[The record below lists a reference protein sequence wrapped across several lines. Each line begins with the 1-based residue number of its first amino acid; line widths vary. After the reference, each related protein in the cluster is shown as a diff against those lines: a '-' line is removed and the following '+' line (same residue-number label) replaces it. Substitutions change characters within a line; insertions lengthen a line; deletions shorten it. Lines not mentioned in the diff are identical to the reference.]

1 MAAGRRSAG
10 DEFPNVRDSLYS
22 DTIMNTSN
30 IRRAA
35 ALLSLM
41 ALFLAL
47 ASPALATAESEES
60 EGEAPVPAQIS
71 EDVPEPAVLIEDP
84 PPADATPEWTFR
96 FLLPTT
102 LALGGLAVVGT
113 TIAYFV
119 RVTKARYR
127 VVE

>member
-1 MAAGRRSAG
+1 M
-10 DEFPNVRDSLYS
+10 
-22 DTIMNTSN
+22 TTSYF
-30 IRRAA
+30 RRAG
-35 ALLSLM
+35 
-41 ALFLAL
+41 ALFSVVALILAF
-47 ASPALATAESEES
+47 ASPAFATAESEEP
-60 EGEAPVPAQIS
+60 EGEAPAVAPAPAA
-71 EDVPEPAVLIEDP
+71 EDVPEPAVPIEEA